1 MPAIRRCIQ
10 GAAERDW
17 RSILAVRQYGAR
29 TPLVYDE
36 GNGRRSKQAAILLFS
51 NIVNNNAQK
60 QGRGGVPPADRELSP
75 IYPVDT
81 VTTLSGRD
89 KDKRPSFSLWERW
102 KCCKSLPSLGSHQ
115 TNEPPGGGLTA
126 SAGSIELGAAIY
138 VAIPEGGNTGPAG
151 PAKWLLLFR
160 SRGMVMENCSAIRRP
175 GRSNCPTERPKS
187 ATTCR
192 PPR

>member
-89 KDKRPSFSLWERW
+89 KDKRPSFSLGRG
-102 KCCKSLPSLGSHQ
+102 GSVVRVSPHWA
-115 TNEPPGGGLTA
+115 P
-126 SAGSIELGAAIY
+126 
-138 VAIPEGGNTGPAG
+138 
-151 PAKWLLLFR
+151 
-160 SRGMVMENCSAIRRP
+160 IRRTS
-175 GRSNCPTERPKS
+175 RRE
-187 ATTCR
+187 AV
-192 PPR
+192 